1 MTPFDFWT
9 GMWRTGAS
17 MAQTGFTMA
26 ETLGA
31 AGHVI
36 DSRSRTIANA
46 SRSPFTADYAEL
58 GRMIPEKIEAFSQGA
73 RASVADLQAVQ
84 SHMVANW
91 QTLLQASF
99 SGRLPSGKEIET
111 MTRRNASIA
120 EHLSQAGS
128 KALAPVHR
136 AATANAKRLKR

>member
-1 MTPFDFWT
+1 
-9 GMWRTGAS
+9 
-17 MAQTGFTMA
+17 
-26 ETLGA
+26 
-31 AGHVI
+31 
-36 DSRSRTIANA
+36 
-46 SRSPFTADYAEL
+46 
-58 GRMIPEKIEAFSQGA
+58 
-73 RASVADLQAVQ
+73 
-84 SHMVANW
+84 MVANW